1 MPPRL
6 LRARENRW
14 HHARRR
20 LQRLSRLLSG
30 YWTMCVE
37 NILTM
42 AAGIIQEMDIFWLSY
57 GFLLGG
63 EAKLILSFT

>member
-20 LQRLSRLLSG
+20 LQRLSRLLFRLMDYERRKYINSVHEKNPKDGLFMDFFGIEETSG
-30 YWTMCVE
+30 
-37 NILTM
+37 
-42 AAGIIQEMDIFWLSY
+42 LS
-57 GFLLGG
+57 
-63 EAKLILSFT
+63 A